1 MKIEFKNVTKFFDTK
16 KSQDIIYALDDLSFS
31 VKNAEIFCMV
41 GPSGC
46 GKSTII
52 NLIASFIFP
61 DKGEVLMDDKLIH
74 SPSSKRT
81 VVFQEHAIFPWKT
94 VRENIEFGLKCKHL
108 SQHRI
113 DEEVNY
119 LLKKVKLESFAN
131 RYPDELSG
139 GMKQRVAI
147 ARAFAVK
154 PEIILM
160 DEPFASLDQQN
171 RDILQEELLNI
182 QTELKQTIIFSTY
195 NIDEAIFLG
204 DRIAVLSQR
213 PAKIKEIV
221 SVIYERPRSPE
232 IRNQQ
237 KFLELKNKIWLS
249 LRKEISETKS
259 Y

>member
-1 MKIEFKNVTKFFDTK
+1 M
-16 KSQDIIYALDDLSFS
+16 
-31 VKNAEIFCMV
+31 
-41 GPSGC
+41 
-46 GKSTII
+46 
-52 NLIASFIFP
+52 
-61 DKGEVLMDDKLIH
+61 
-74 SPSSKRT
+74 
-81 VVFQEHAIFPWKT
+81 
-94 VRENIEFGLKCKHL
+94 
-108 SQHRI
+108 
-113 DEEVNY
+113 
-119 LLKKVKLESFAN
+119 KLESFAN

-249 LRKEISETKS
+249 LREEISETKS

>member
-1 MKIEFKNVTKFFDTK
+1 
-16 KSQDIIYALDDLSFS
+16 
-31 VKNAEIFCMV
+31 
-41 GPSGC
+41 
-46 GKSTII
+46 
-52 NLIASFIFP
+52 
-61 DKGEVLMDDKLIH
+61 
-74 SPSSKRT
+74 
-81 VVFQEHAIFPWKT
+81 
-94 VRENIEFGLKCKHL
+94 
-108 SQHRI
+108 
-113 DEEVNY
+113 
-119 LLKKVKLESFAN
+119 VKLESFAN

-182 QTELKQTIIFSTY
+182 QTELKQTIIFSTH

>member
-1 MKIEFKNVTKFFDTK
+1 MNNKMKIEFKNVDKYFEAK
-16 KSQDIIYALDDLSFS
+16 NSHDIIEVLDGISFE
-31 VKNAEIFCMV
+31 VKASEIFCLV

-52 NLIASFIFP
+52 NLIAGFVFP

-74 SPSSKRT
+74 NPSSKRT

-94 VRENIEFGLKCKHL
+94 VRENIEFGLKCKNL
-108 SQHRI
+108 SRSKI

-154 PEIILM
+154 PEVILM
-160 DEPFASLDQQN
+160 DEPLP
-171 RDILQEELLNI
+171 L
-182 QTELKQTIIFSTY
+182 
-195 NIDEAIFLG
+195 
-204 DRIAVLSQR
+204 
-213 PAKIKEIV
+213 
-221 SVIYERPRSPE
+221 
-232 IRNQQ
+232 
-237 KFLELKNKIWLS
+237 
-249 LRKEISETKS
+249 
-259 Y
+259 

>member
-1 MKIEFKNVTKFFDTK
+1 
-16 KSQDIIYALDDLSFS
+16 
-31 VKNAEIFCMV
+31 
-41 GPSGC
+41 
-46 GKSTII
+46 
-52 NLIASFIFP
+52 
-61 DKGEVLMDDKLIH
+61 
-74 SPSSKRT
+74 
-81 VVFQEHAIFPWKT
+81 
-94 VRENIEFGLKCKHL
+94 
-108 SQHRI
+108 
-113 DEEVNY
+113 
-119 LLKKVKLESFAN
+119 VKLESFAN

-182 QTELKQTIIFSTY
+182 QTELKQTIIFSTH

-249 LRKEISETKS
+249 LREEISETKS

>member
-1 MKIEFKNVTKFFDTK
+1 MKIQFKNVDKSFEVKNSHDTVWV
-16 KSQDIIYALDDLSFS
+16 LDDVSFE
-31 VKNAEIFCMV
+31 VKTSEIFCIV

-52 NLIASFIFP
+52 NLIAGFVFP
-61 DKGEVLMDDKLIH
+61 NKGEVLMDGKLIH
-74 SPSSKRT
+74 GPNPKRT

-94 VRENIEFGLKCKHL
+94 VRENIEFGLKCKNL
-108 SQHRI
+108 DKNKI
-113 DEEVNY
+113 DEDVDY

-147 ARAFAVK
+147 ARAFAIK
-154 PEIILM
+154 PDVILM

-182 QTELKQTIIFSTY
+182 QAELKQTIIFITH

-204 DRIAVLSQR
+204 DRIAILGQR
-213 PAKIKEIV
+213 PAKIKDVIK
-221 SVIYERPRSPE
+221 VIYERPRSPE
-232 IRNQQ
+232 IRNRE
-237 KFLELKNKIWLS
+237 KFLKLKNKIWCL
-249 LRKEISETKS
+249 LRQEIS
-259 Y
+259 